1 MLKQC
6 RLFVYLVLAVG
17 LLLTGCSP
25 RVSRPGP
32 PVAEPQ
38 FSRTHFVASDGAVLP
53 VRAWLPKAGQPKAVI
68 VGLHGFNDYSQAFA
82 MPGKYLSKQGIA
94 VYAYDQRGFGN
105 APGRGLWAGTE
116 AYAADLAEFTG
127 QLRKRYGNL
136 PVYVLGE
143 SMGGAVAIVAMA
155 SDRPPAADGVILSA
169 PAVWT
174 RDTMPWY
181 QRALLS
187 VTVHILPWLEL
198 TGEGLH
204 IQASDNIEMLRGLG
218 RDPLVIKATRVDAMD
233 GLADLMDEAQNR
245 VDRLNRPVLV
255 LYGEKDEVIPKEPI
269 YLMLNKLPQGSETRI
284 GFYEGGYHLLLRDLG
299 AAKPWGDI
307 AAWIED
313 RARPLPS
320 GAEQRAM
327 LAVGSSGSVAAR
339 GRWTMQGGAA
349 VSKEK

>member
-1 MLKQC
+1 MLKHR
-6 RLFVYLVLAVG
+6 RLFAVGLVLAVCS
-17 LLLTGCSP
+17 LLTGCAP
-25 RVSRPGP
+25 LVNRPGP
-32 PVAEPQ
+32 SVGEP
-38 FSRTHFVASDGAVLP
+38 RLGRAHFVASDGAVLP
-53 VRAWLPKAGQPKAVI
+53 VRAWLPKDGQPKAIV
-68 VGLHGFNDYSQAFA
+68 VGLHGFNDYSQAFVL
-82 MPGKYLSKQGIA
+82 PGKYLSEQGVA
-94 VYAYDQRGFGN
+94 VYAYDQRGFGK

-116 AYAADLAEFTG
+116 AYVADLAEFTG
-127 QLRKRYGNL
+127 QLRKRHGNL
-136 PVYVLGE
+136 PIYVLGE

-155 SDRPPAADGVILSA
+155 SDRPPADGVILSA
-169 PAVWT
+169 PAVWA

-181 QRALLS
+181 QRALLA
-187 VTVHILPWLEL
+187 VTVHAMPWLEL

-233 GLADLMDEAQNR
+233 GLADLMDEAQAR
-245 VDRLNRPVLV
+245 VGRLSRPVLV

-269 YLMLNKLPQGSETRI
+269 YLMLNKLPQGAETRV

-307 AAWIED
+307 VAWIED
-313 RARPLPS
+313 RGRPLPS

-327 LAVGSSGSVAAR
+327 LAVGNSGPIAVR

-349 VSKEK
+349 VAKGR